1 MILVDTSS
9 WIHLLRPDGDR
20 QVRKNVEA
28 ALVSGEACW
37 CEMVQLEL
45 WNGARGDQEKRVLR
59 DFSRVLPELPISRE
73 VWQRAFDLAR
83 RARAQG
89 LTVPAT
95 DVVIAACARH
105 HGADMEAA
113 DKDFDLLSAVA

>member
-1 MILVDTSS
+1 M
-9 WIHLLRPDGDR
+9 LRPDGDR

-89 LTVPAT
+89 LTVPTT
-95 DVVIAACARH
+95 DIVIAACARH